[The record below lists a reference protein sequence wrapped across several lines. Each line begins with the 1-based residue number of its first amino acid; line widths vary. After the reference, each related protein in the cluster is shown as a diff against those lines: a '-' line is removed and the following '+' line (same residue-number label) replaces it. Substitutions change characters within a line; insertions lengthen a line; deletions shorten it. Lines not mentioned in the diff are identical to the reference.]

1 MTTRLGAG
9 PIRGRPFSL
18 PILLALAAAL
28 GACAGPLPPR
38 PVTLTYP
45 YRIEHGARFDRH
57 KRLAQLV
64 AGAYVRVLVYAE
76 SADEGIAIVNGA
88 SGVIVDGRGYLVTP
102 AHIAKKARFKAKVTT
117 MDGRERPATIVHIA
131 PERELALL
139 KIDPFPGMEAA
150 RLAPSESVGAGRRV
164 VSIGTPN
171 NRKGVV
177 TVGVVANPR
186 RGLRIEYGEYGYDN
200 AIELRMEVE
209 PGHSGGPVFD
219 TEGRLIG
226 MVASFGLGDTQRVPY
241 VSTMIAYA
249 VPAAAIAAY
258 LEEVGR

>member
-1 MTTRLGAG
+1 MNRRRQSVLV
-9 PIRGRPFSL
+9 
-18 PILLALAAAL
+18 LALVIA
-28 GACAGPLPPR
+28 GCAGPPPPR

-45 YRIEHGARFDRH
+45 YGIEDSARFEGH
-57 KRLAQLV
+57 ERLAQRI
-64 AGAYVRVLVYAE
+64 AGSYVRDLVYAD
-76 SADEGIAIVNGA
+76 SAEEGIAIVNGA
-88 SGVIVDGRGYLVTP
+88 SGAIVDARGYVVTP
-102 AHIAKKARFKAKVTT
+102 AHIAKNMRFKARVTT
-117 MDGRERPATIVHIA
+117 MDGRQRPATIVHIA
-131 PERELALL
+131 PGRELALL
-139 KIDPFPGMEAA
+139 KIDPFPGMQVA
-150 RLAPSESVGAGRRV
+150 RLADAQDVRAGRRV

-177 TVGVVANPR
+177 AFGIVLNPR
-186 RGLRIEYGEYGYDN
+186 RGRRIDYGEYGYDD

-226 MVASFGLGDTQRVPY
+226 IVASFGLGDTQRVPY

-258 LEEVGR
+258 LGEVGR

>member
-1 MTTRLGAG
+1 MTTRPWAG
-9 PIRGRPFSL
+9 PLWGRPFSL
-18 PILLALAAAL
+18 PIFLAVAL
-28 GACAGPLPPR
+28 GACAAPLPPR

-45 YRIEHGARFDRH
+45 YRIEAGARFDDH
-57 KRLAQLV
+57 QRLAQRV
-64 AGAYVRVLVYAE
+64 AGAYVRVLVYADSE
-76 SADEGIAIVNGA
+76 DEGIAIVNGA
-88 SGVIVDGRGYLVTP
+88 SGVIVDGRGYVVTP
-102 AHIAKKARFKAKVTT
+102 AHIAKNARFKARVTT

-139 KIDPFPGMEAA
+139 KIDPFPGMQAA
-150 RLAPSESVGAGRRV
+150 RLAPPEGVRAERRV
-164 VSIGTPN
+164 ISIGTPN

-186 RGLRIEYGEYGYDN
+186 RGLRIEYGEYGYDD

-219 TEGRLIG
+219 AQGRLIG

-258 LEEVGR
+258 LEDIQ

>member
-1 MTTRLGAG
+1 MTTNPWAG
-9 PIRGRPFSL
+9 PHRGRPFSL
-18 PILLALAAAL
+18 PILLVLAAAL
-28 GACAGPLPPR
+28 GACAAPLPPG
-38 PVTLTYP
+38 PVTLSYP
-45 YRIEHGARFDRH
+45 YRIEDGARFDGH
-57 KRLAQLV
+57 KRFAQRV
-64 AGAYVRVLVYAE
+64 ATSYVRVLVYAE
-76 SADEGIAIVNGA
+76 SADEGIAVVNGA
-88 SGVIVDGRGYLVTP
+88 SGVIVDGRGYVVTP
-102 AHIAKKARFKAKVTT
+102 AHIAKNVRFKALVTT
-117 MDGRERPATIVHIA
+117 MDGHERPATIVHIA

-139 KIDPFPGMEAA
+139 KIDPYPGMEAA
-150 RLAPSESVGAGRRV
+150 RLAPPEGAGAERRV
-164 VSIGTPN
+164 ISIGTPN

-186 RGLRIEYGEYGYDN
+186 RALRIEYGEYGYDD

-219 TEGRLIG
+219 IEGRLIG

-258 LEEVGR
+258 LKEVGR

>member
-1 MTTRLGAG
+1 MKGLW
-9 PIRGRPFSL
+9 PFL
-18 PILLALAAAL
+18 WTITAML
-28 GACAGPLPPR
+28 GACATPLPPQ

-45 YRIEHGARFDRH
+45 YRIEDSVRFDGY
-57 KRLAQLV
+57 KGLARRV
-64 AGAYVRVLVYAE
+64 AGSYVRVLVYAE
-76 SADEGIAIVNGA
+76 GEDEGIAIVNGA
-88 SGVIVDGRGYLVTP
+88 SGVIVDRRGYVVTP
-102 AHIAKKARFKAKVTT
+102 AHIAKNGRFKAKVTT
-117 MDGRERPATIVHIA
+117 MDGRERLATIVHIA

-139 KIDPFPGMEAA
+139 KIQPFPGMQVA
-150 RLAPSESVGAGRRV
+150 RLAHAGDLRVGRRV

-171 NRKGVV
+171 NRKGVA
-177 TVGVVANPR
+177 TVGVIANPR
-186 RGLRIEYGEYGYDN
+186 RGLRIEYGEYGYDD
-200 AIELRMEVE
+200 AVELRMEVE

-258 LEEVGR
+258 LDEVR